1 MIGIFIILIVN
12 LMVCCEG
19 FNPYSL
25 SSVMGS
31 SGIPGDWRGH
41 VLRCLPPALMASIT
55 AGVSNSRMPSCREKS
70 GRAPAVTVRP
80 EEAFTTDLPVLTQIE
95 MVFHENSFGALL
107 TPYSSGF

>member
-25 SSVMGS
+25 SSGMGS

-55 AGVSNSRMPSCREKS
+55 AGVSNSRMPSCREKRPGSHGPS
-70 GRAPAVTVRP
+70 GG
-80 EEAFTTDLPVLTQIE
+80 
-95 MVFHENSFGALL
+95 SFYNGLAS
-107 TPYSSGF
+107 TYSN